1 MSYLLDTCVLS
12 EYSQKQPDH
21 KVLTWIDSIAEAR
34 FYVSALSL
42 GEIRQGAAH
51 IANTKKSVRLMAWL
65 ENELLPRFEHRVLP
79 VNTEIALLWG
89 ELRGTLLRRGKP
101 ASLFDSLI
109 AATAR
114 VHGFSVV
121 TRNVR
126 DFQNFDVD
134 IINPWQ

>member
-1 MSYLLDTCVLS
+1 
-12 EYSQKQPDH
+12 
-21 KVLTWIDSIAEAR
+21 
-34 FYVSALSL
+34 
-42 GEIRQGAAH
+42 
-51 IANTKKSVRLMAWL
+51 MAWL
-65 ENELLPRFEHRVLP
+65 EDELLPRFEHRVLP
-79 VNTEIALLWG
+79 VNAEIALLWS

-114 VHGFSVV
+114 IHGFSVV

-126 DFQNFDVD
+126 AFKNFGVD